1 MSNELQL
8 TPKQKIAS
16 LLAIMQTSYENN
28 SLVELDVPIDHY
40 HAEGL
45 YGRRMYAPA
54 NTLIISKVHCS
65 QQFTIALK
73 GKCRVLDQDG
83 NKYDIEA
90 PSVFVTEKGTQ
101 RAIYCY
107 DDVEWITVHASDS
120 TDIDEIEERIFCDSF
135 EEFDSKMSIH
145 ELITVEH

>member
-40 HAEGL
+40 HAKGL
-45 YGRRMYAPA
+45 YGRRMYASA
-54 NTLIISKVHCS
+54 STLIISKVHCS

-73 GKCRVLDQDG
+73 GRCRVLDQDG

-101 RAIYCY
+101 RALYCY

-120 TDIDEIEERIFCDSF
+120 TDIDEIEKRIFCNSF
-135 EEFDSKMSIH
+135 EEFNSKMNIN